1 MLDLELYKEQIEKLK
16 KEADEKNY
24 LSLSQILK
32 VFNDPSEDLLDDI
45 VEYFENLGVEL
56 TKDSDD
62 LVMENLDFED
72 LDDDL
77 DAFEEFLDDVENDE
91 ELAELTKNVEQE
103 IKVEDFED
111 FSTTFRRT
119 DDPVK
124 LYLHEIGQV
133 ELLNITQEYELARA
147 IQEGIMCKGKIDAYE
162 RQGKKI
168 SPEELEKLNQKIEQG
183 EEARKIM
190 IESNLRLV
198 IFVAKKYMGRGLT
211 FLDLIQEGNIGLM
224 RSVSKFDPTKGCKF
238 STYATWWIRQ
248 AINRAIA
255 DQGRTIRVPVHMVE
269 TINKLMKVT
278 RKLTQE
284 KHRDPTP
291 EEIAQELDISVEKV
305 LRIQRIA
312 LEPISFDAKVG
323 DDDDSSLGDFIKDA
337 DTQNPLEYT
346 QSQIFKEEI
355 NAVLQTLTPREE
367 RVIRLRYGLDDNHP
381 RTLEEVGR
389 EFNVTRERI
398 RQIEAKALR
407 RLRHPSRL
415 SRLQQHR
422 IDNN

>member
-1 MLDLELYKEQIEKLK
+1 MLDLELYKEQIDKLK
-16 KEADEKNY
+16 KDAEEKNY
-24 LSLSQILK
+24 LSLSQIYK
-32 VFNDPSEDLLDDI
+32 VFGDLNEDLLDDV
-45 VEYFENLGVEL
+45 VEYFENLGIEL

-62 LVMENLDFED
+62 LVMENINLDD
-72 LDDDL
+72 LDDME
-77 DAFEEFLDDVENDE
+77 AFEDFLEDPETDE
-91 ELAELTKNVEQE
+91 EIAELTRSVEQE

-124 LYLHEIGQV
+124 MYLHEIGQI
-133 ELLNITQEYELARA
+133 ELLTVTQEYELARTV
-147 IQEGIMCKGKIDAYE
+147 QEGIMCKGKIDAYE

-168 SPEELEKLNQKIEQG
+168 SPEELKKLQAKIEQG
-183 EEARKIM
+183 EEARNLL
-190 IESNLRLV
+190 IESNFRLV
-198 IFVAKKYMGRGLT
+198 IFVAKKYMGRGLP
-211 FLDLIQEGNIGLM
+211 FLDLIQEGNMGLM
-224 RSVSKFDPTKGCKF
+224 KSVSKFDPTKGCKF

-248 AINRAIA
+248 SINRAIA

-269 TINKLMKVT
+269 TINKLMKAT

-291 EEIAQELDISVEKV
+291 EEIAQEMEISVEKV

-422 IDNN
+422 VDNN